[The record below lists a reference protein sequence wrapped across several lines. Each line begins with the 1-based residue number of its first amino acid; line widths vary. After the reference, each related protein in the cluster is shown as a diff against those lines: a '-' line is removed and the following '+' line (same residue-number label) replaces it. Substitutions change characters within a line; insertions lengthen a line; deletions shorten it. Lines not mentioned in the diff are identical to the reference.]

1 MKVVTF
7 ASAKGGV
14 GKSTLAI
21 GMAVAAMEAGETVY
35 IIDTDP
41 QQSVAAWASRR
52 TADTPG
58 VDSASPGGLTE
69 AVAALK
75 RAKFSLVVID
85 THGADSGGTAA
96 AMQVSDLVAVPVR
109 PFAIDV
115 LAVRPTQN
123 AIERLG
129 KQFCVIL
136 NAVQPRVSARIA
148 DATEVF
154 NGKVTPSIVNR
165 FAHADAIATGLAA
178 TEYEPEGN
186 AAAELRELWAFIKGR
201 LH

>member
-1 MKVVTF
+1 
-7 ASAKGGV
+7 
-14 GKSTLAI
+14 
-21 GMAVAAMEAGETVY
+21 
-35 IIDTDP
+35 
-41 QQSVAAWASRR
+41 
-52 TADTPG
+52 
-58 VDSASPGGLTE
+58 
-69 AVAALK
+69 
-75 RAKFSLVVID
+75 
-85 THGADSGGTAA
+85 
-96 AMQVSDLVAVPVR
+96 MQVSDLVAVPVR

-165 FAHADAIATGLAA
+165 FAHADAIAMGLAA

>member
-85 THGADSGGTAA
+85 TPTAPTAA
-96 AMQVSDLVAVPVR
+96 GLR
-109 PFAIDV
+109 
-115 LAVRPTQN
+115 
-123 AIERLG
+123 RL
-129 KQFCVIL
+129 C
-136 NAVQPRVSARIA
+136 RSATWSPCRC
-148 DATEVF
+148 DRSRST
-154 NGKVTPSIVNR
+154 S
-165 FAHADAIATGLAA
+165 
-178 TEYEPEGN
+178 
-186 AAAELRELWAFIKGR
+186 
-201 LH
+201 